1 MLFLGHE
8 PGGAQPAAARSSF
21 NFCFGRTMID
31 KRDSTALDLARVCAC
46 FMVVILHVAAVD
58 FHVFDDRWWA
68 SNFYDSACRACVPV
82 FLMISGALLLD
93 RREALPV
100 FVKKRF
106 LRVVPPLLFWS
117 LFYMAWN
124 DWQGRHYGSWQQWL
138 ADLASGPVVFHLWY
152 LYAVLGI
159 YLFVPF
165 LRAIWHASQALE
177 KKAYLALW
185 ALVSAWPTL
194 RAAWGVDADV
204 LGTYSLGAFFGLSGY
219 LFLGAWLHEAYRNV
233 RNEPRYLACN
243 AALFALLSLAI
254 MAATYLRSRQTGGP
268 DPLFYDYLSPLV
280 MAASACAFNTLY
292 GLGMRAR
299 RYARWLRQISAC
311 TLGVY
316 CVHIFVLRR
325 FESATGL
332 PSAGVSPW
340 WAIPFT
346 AACVFAAALAAV
358 MLLRRARVFRMVT

>member
-1 MLFLGHE
+1 
-8 PGGAQPAAARSSF
+8 
-21 NFCFGRTMID
+21 MID

-46 FMVVILHVAAVD
+46 FMVVILHVAATN
-58 FHVFDDRWWA
+58 FHAFDDRWWA
-68 SNFYDSACRACVPV
+68 SNFYDSACRACVPL

-93 RREALPV
+93 RREALPM
-100 FVKKRF
+100 FLKKRF

-124 DWQGRHYGSWQQWL
+124 DWQGRQYGPWQQWL
-138 ADLASGPVVFHLWY
+138 EELARGPVVFHLWY

-185 ALVSAWPTL
+185 ALVSSWPTL
-194 RAAWGVDADV
+194 RAAWGVDIDV
-204 LGTYSLGAFFGLSGY
+204 LSTYRLGAFFGLSGY
-219 LFLGAWLHEAYRNV
+219 LFLGAWLHEAYQGV
-233 RNEPRYLACN
+233 RDERRYLVCN
-243 AALFALLSLAI
+243 VLLFALLSLAI
-254 MAATYLRSRQTGGP
+254 MVATYLRSRQTGGP

-280 MAASACAFNTLY
+280 MAASVCAFNTLY
-292 GLGMRAR
+292 GLGMRVK
-299 RYARWLRQISAC
+299 RYARPLRQVSAC

-332 PSAGVSPW
+332 QGADVSSW

-358 MLLRRARVFRMVT
+358 MLLRKAWIFRLVT